1 MSIIKPIKSNTKR
14 IPNIQGRKSKD
25 ATPAKSTIKSPVSQ
39 KFNSVKRSGRG
50 R

>member
-1 MSIIKPIKSNTKR
+1 MSEIKSNTKR
-14 IPNIQGRKSKD
+14 VPLIQGKKSKSPTFPK
-25 ATPAKSTIKSPVSQ
+25 AAPKAPVSQ